1 MSGRGRVSLLIILS
15 GVHRNKAWRI
25 VMHMAETLTV
35 FRKPTLSAGK
45 PEISAGNA
53 AGVYANTRVP
63 TARCPQK
70 RDSKWRQRVLNIKYA
85 FSKSDRVLSE
95 RDKNPL
101 TQGRVA
107 TLNRDGWGSSSK
119 YAVVGRSQGAADR
132 YAVLHDVAGNVS
144 EITAH

>member
-15 GVHRNKAWRI
+15 GVHRNKAWRRHAI

-35 FRKPTLSAGK
+35 FRQPTLSAGK

-63 TARCPQK
+63 TAR
-70 RDSKWRQRVLNIKYA
+70 
-85 FSKSDRVLSE
+85 KSDRVLSE